1 MAGKRK
7 TKRDKVP
14 PVKLGPVDPVLLCTV
29 LLLMAC
35 GLVMVYSASVHTAR
49 SDESGNTYFLV
60 RNGMHV
66 LIGITA
72 MMLVSRVPYR
82 FLQAMVPWLVLLSV
96 STMILVL
103 VAGHEAGNAQRW
115 LDLGIAKFQPGEL
128 AKVVLVVYLAH
139 VTSAKADDMS
149 SLMRGY
155 VPPLVVAGLLMV
167 TALAQPDF
175 GTAVILGLI
184 VVTMLF
190 VAGTRLAY
198 VVGTV
203 LISVPAL
210 IWVLWGTRRWLRLEA
225 FFDPLAHR
233 FGLGWQTV
241 NSLAAIASGGVS
253 GVGLGQGHQ
262 KAGYIPEAQ
271 TDFVVS
277 VIGEELGLVG
287 TLFLLSLCAIVVW
300 RGVRAAKRAPDVFGS
315 ALGFGLIFLF
325 SIQVLI
331 NIGVAYGALPTKG
344 LTLPLVSYGGTSM
357 LMTSV
362 CIGLL
367 LHLSRYPARAPTA
380 DEQASLT
387 GISRA
392 RMANAGAIPMKLQ
405 TASRRT
411 GGSA

>member
-1 MAGKRK
+1 M
-7 TKRDKVP
+7 
-14 PVKLGPVDPVLLCTV
+14 
-29 LLLMAC
+29 
-35 GLVMVYSASVHTAR
+35 
-49 SDESGNTYFLV
+49 
-60 RNGMHV
+60 
-66 LIGITA
+66 
-72 MMLVSRVPYR
+72 
-82 FLQAMVPWLVLLSV
+82 
-96 STMILVL
+96 
-103 VAGHEAGNAQRW
+103 
-115 LDLGIAKFQPGEL
+115 
-128 AKVVLVVYLAH
+128 
-139 VTSAKADDMS
+139 
-149 SLMRGY
+149 
-155 VPPLVVAGLLMV
+155 
-167 TALAQPDF
+167 
-175 GTAVILGLI
+175 
-184 VVTMLF
+184 
-190 VAGTRLAY
+190 
-198 VVGTV
+198 
-203 LISVPAL
+203 
-210 IWVLWGTRRWLRLEA
+210 
-225 FFDPLAHR
+225 
-233 FGLGWQTV
+233 
-241 NSLAAIASGGVS
+241 S